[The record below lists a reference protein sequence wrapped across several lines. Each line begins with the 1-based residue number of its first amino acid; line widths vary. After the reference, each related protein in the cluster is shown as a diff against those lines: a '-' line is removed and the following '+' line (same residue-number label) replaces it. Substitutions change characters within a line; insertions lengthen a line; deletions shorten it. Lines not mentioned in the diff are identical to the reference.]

1 MRANIT
7 KEIADN
13 TLYFE
18 SSKDLTIESIVQF
31 TKQFHPRDIRMK
43 DGFATVEMRSQEAIQ
58 QLLAIEQ
65 TEFNI
70 FTNEQWDQM
79 KSEAKLIKKEMRSQ
93 QMIKETGGMQDDEE
107 MDCDDNNLVR
117 VSFISG

>member
-1 MRANIT
+1 MSANIT

-79 KSEAKLIKKEMRSQ
+79 KSEANLIKKEMRSQ